1 MKTDK
6 NIYGYDGNVPMNE
19 EEIEKMKER
28 YPVQPVVGED
38 EQTTHVEKLKTE
50 TDELGVGEDTR
61 ERG

>member
-1 MKTDK
+1 MESDK

-19 EEIEKMKER
+19 AEKEKMKEW
-28 YPVQPVVGED
+28 YPVQPIVCDGEET
-38 EQTTHVEKLKTE
+38 EQVEDIKTE